1 MASEIRVLAESVLID
16 GRIACACRLSYGGRS
31 SPRWYLL
38 YERKDGE
45 GRQYAGVGLKMGSR
59 RGALSSRPTRKRAG
73 ASIIITLIGSSCGI
87 VTLTWI
93 GREKTSKGRKSAF
106 HAAFRTHVSCF
117 QTSNA
122 LVR

>member
-1 MASEIRVLAESVLID
+1 MVRRTDAWRADLRLACLPGKTVEKAV
-16 GRIACACRLSYGGRS
+16 AT
-31 SPRWYLL
+31 
-38 YERKDGE
+38 
-45 GRQYAGVGLKMGSR
+45 GS
-59 RGALSSRPTRKRAG
+59 LT
-73 ASIIITLIGSSCGI
+73 GI

-122 LVR
+122 WVR

>member
-1 MASEIRVLAESVLID
+1 MALDMS
-16 GRIACACRLSYGGRS
+16 
-31 SPRWYLL
+31 
-38 YERKDGE
+38 
-45 GRQYAGVGLKMGSR
+45 
-59 RGALSSRPTRKRAG
+59 TT
-73 ASIIITLIGSSCGI
+73 ITTKQGI

-93 GREKTSKGRKSAF
+93 GREKTSKGHKSAF